1 MDGATTQALTGRG
14 AKHVFRAS
22 RLTRG
27 NFLFPTEIEVTETF
41 VIRRKRTL
49 LTRNEISMHLRH
61 VASVRINTGIIWSD
75 ILIESSGG
83 TDPIASHGH
92 TKGDAVELKRLIELS
107 QHSPAAGGGTRPCPF
122 CAEPIQPAARVC
134 RFCNREVAPPA

>member
-1 MDGATTQALTGRG
+1 MADATGQTATERGVGR
-14 AKHVFRAS
+14 VFRAS

-27 NFLFPTEIEVTETF
+27 NFLFPTAIEVTGTF
-41 VIRRKRTL
+41 VIRRKRTWF
-49 LTRNEISMHLRH
+49 TRNEISMHLRH
-61 VASVRINTGIIWSD
+61 VASVRINTGILWSD

-92 TKGDAVELKRLIELS
+92 TKGDAVEIKRLIELS

-122 CAEPIQPAARVC
+122 CAEPIQPAARIC
-134 RFCNREVAPPA
+134 RFCNREVAPLV